1 MTQLAVA
8 TDKGL
13 MVAQGRNGEW
23 HAVEHLHDT
32 DVQALAVDPLRPA
45 IMYCGTYGQ
54 GLWRSDDAGGRWRP
68 VGGGI
73 THPQVMSIAVSALER
88 SGDEGVV
95 YVGTEPSA
103 LFRSTDGGATW
114 HECAALRA
122 LPSAPMWSF
131 PPRPYTSHVRCITL
145 DPHTPGVLDLCIE
158 AGALV
163 RSADAGETW
172 TDRVPDGP
180 WDTHTLLVHPS
191 APDRLYAAA
200 GDGFMRP
207 GAGYAESRDAGA
219 SWQRIGEG
227 LRHHYLWGAAVDPAD
242 PETVIVSAASSPN
255 NAHNPTAAESFVYR
269 RSGDGWHES
278 DDGLPAGRGM
288 LAAVLATNAAEP
300 GVFYAAANTGLYRSA
315 NAGMSWSSLP
325 IPWPD
330 VYRFRHINALVVTET
345 DD

>member
-13 MVAQGRNGEW
+13 MVVRSQGSAWRS
-23 HAVEHLHDT
+23 VEDLQGNDA
-32 DVQALAVDPLRPA
+32 QALAVDPLRPA
-45 IMYCGTYGQ
+45 IMYCGTFGR
-54 GLWRSDDAGGRWRP
+54 GLWRSDDAGGTWHP
-68 VGGGI
+68 VGDGI

-88 SGDEGVV
+88 SGEEGVV
-95 YVGTEPSA
+95 YAGTEPSA
-103 LFRSTDGGATW
+103 LFRSSDGGTTW
-114 HECAALRA
+114 QECAALRA
-122 LPSAPMWSF
+122 LPSAPTWSF
-131 PPRPYTSHVRCITL
+131 PPRPYTSHVRAITL
-145 DPHTPGVLDLCIE
+145 DPHKSGLLSLCIE

-163 RSADAGETW
+163 RSMDAGETW

-180 WDTHTLLVHPS
+180 WDTHTLLVHPN

-207 GAGYAESRDAGA
+207 GAGYVESHDAGA
-219 SWQRIGEG
+219 SWQRQGEG

-255 NAHNPTAAESFVYR
+255 QAHNPTAAESFVYR

-278 DDGLPAGRGM
+278 GEGLPAGAGM
-288 LAAVLATNAAEP
+288 LAAVLATNTAEP

-315 NAGMSWSSLP
+315 DVGHSWSSLP
-325 IPWPD
+325 ITWPD
-330 VYRFRHINALVVTET
+330 AYRFRHINALVVTEP
-345 DD
+345 DA